1 MAVYPTYEIAGL
13 SRFRFWCQKV
23 LPAVYDDSLTYY
35 ELLCKVIDKLNE
47 LIEKDNEQSDVINL
61 LVKELEELRT
71 LFDKFIASGFED
83 YYKDLVE
90 KWIDEH
96 LTDIYKYT
104 IAQIFFSL
112 DDSGYLIAH
121 VPAGWHQIRFS
132 TPMDYDDQTTY
143 GRLCLTYAFDKEL
156 EEVLV

>member
-35 ELLCKVIDKLNE
+35 ELLCKVINKLNE

-71 LFDKFIASGFED
+71 LFEKFQESGFDD
-83 YYKDLVE
+83 YYKEQVE

-96 LTDIYKYT
+96 LRDIYRYT
-104 IAQIFFSL
+104 IKQIFFSL

-121 VPAGWHQIRFS
+121 VPGAWQQIMFS
-132 TPMDYDDQTTY
+132 TPMDYSDQTTY

>member
-35 ELLCKVIDKLNE
+35 ELLCKVINKLNE
-47 LIEKDNEQSDVINL
+47 LIEKDNEQSDVINV

-71 LFDKFIASGFED
+71 LFDKFIESGFED

-132 TPMDYDDQTTY
+132 TPMDYSDQTSY
-143 GRLCLTYAFDKEL
+143 GRLCLTYAFDIEL
-156 EEVLV
+156 TEVLQ